1 MWTMCFL
8 TEYIMWDTEEM
19 HIKKMIKSF
28 VYVIDKH
35 RNIVTEEVI
44 RVENDVKFLSMF
56 CHRKF
61 RPLVTVYYKRLK

>member
-1 MWTMCFL
+1 
-8 TEYIMWDTEEM
+8 M